1 MQKFTP
7 FLMFTGRAE
16 EAMNLYTSLFE
27 NSDILSISRYG
38 PNEAGVEGTVVHA
51 TFTLN
56 GQKYMCIDSSVHH
69 DFDFTPSFSI
79 HVRFESETE
88 IDRVYAGLSKGGSVH
103 MPLGPY
109 PFSKKYAWLSDRFG
123 VSWQLDLAAS
133 E

>member
-27 NSDILSISRYG
+27 NSEILSITRYG
-38 PNEAGVEGTVVHA
+38 PNEAGVEGSVIHA

-56 GQKYMCIDSSVHH
+56 GHRYMCIDSSVHH

-79 HVRFESETE
+79 HVQFKSEAE
-88 IDRVYAGLSKGGSVH
+88 IDRVYAGLNQGGSVH

-123 VSWQLDLAAS
+123 VSWQLDLTGS

>member
-27 NSDILSISRYG
+27 NSKILSITRYG
-38 PNEAGVEGTVVHA
+38 PKEAGAEGTVVHA

-79 HVRFESETE
+79 HVQFASEVE
-88 IDRVYAGLSKGGSVH
+88 IDRVYAGLSQGGNVH

-109 PFSKKYAWLSDRFG
+109 PFSRKYAWLSDKFG

-133 E
+133 D

>member
-16 EAMNLYTSLFE
+16 QAMNLYTSLFA
-27 NSDILSISRYG
+27 NSKILSIARYG
-38 PNEAGVEGTVVHA
+38 PNEAGAEGTVVHA

-79 HVRFESETE
+79 HVQFESEPE
-88 IDRVYAGLSKGGSVH
+88 IDRVYAGLTQGGECSYAFG
-103 MPLGPY
+103 PL
-109 PFSKKYAWLSDRFG
+109 SIQQKIC
-123 VSWQLDLAAS
+123 LAF
-133 E
+133 

>member
-88 IDRVYAGLSKGGSVH
+88 IDRVYAGLTKGGSVH